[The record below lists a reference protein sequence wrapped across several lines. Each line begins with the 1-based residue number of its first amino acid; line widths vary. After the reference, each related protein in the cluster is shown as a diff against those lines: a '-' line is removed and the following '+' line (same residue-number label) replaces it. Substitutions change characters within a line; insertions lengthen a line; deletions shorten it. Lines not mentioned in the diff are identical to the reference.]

1 MRIPWQMLYSQV
13 LVWKALGGARYTCG
27 GCRGCQAAPCTL
39 HIGCCN
45 FRLGIDLLV
54 GFIHLPFNTI
64 RFLISFFAY
73 SHLIEVSL

>member
-45 FRLGIDLLV
+45 FRLGIDLLSLDRSITMTSDKIYTHDYQYL
-54 GFIHLPFNTI
+54 FQ
-64 RFLISFFAY
+64 FA
-73 SHLIEVSL
+73 